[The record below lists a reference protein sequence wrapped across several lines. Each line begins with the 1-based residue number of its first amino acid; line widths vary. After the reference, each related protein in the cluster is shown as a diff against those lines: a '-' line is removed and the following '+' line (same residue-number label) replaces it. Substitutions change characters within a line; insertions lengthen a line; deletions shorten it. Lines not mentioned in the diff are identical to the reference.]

1 MAVHFMDFSYLSNPH
16 AWFSFA
22 TLLMMEVVLGVDN
35 IVFISILVGK
45 LPKHEHDRARILGI
59 LLALGFRILLL
70 SGIAYL
76 AHLTLPLF
84 EIREFKITARDLLMA
99 GGGLFLIA
107 KATSEIHAKIQG
119 IEKTPT
125 VKRVGF
131 WSVILQIIVLDA
143 VFSLDAVLTA
153 VGLVDELYIMIAAV
167 IVSMLIM
174 LAFSKRISRF
184 VHGHATTQMLALSFL
199 LLIGVLLFLEGFHIK
214 VPKGY
219 VYFAIAFSVFVEMM
233 NIRFRKKQKSA

>member
-1 MAVHFMDFSYLSNPH
+1 MDFSYLSNPH
-16 AWFSFA
+16 AWLSFA

-45 LPKHEHDRARILGI
+45 LPKHEHDKARILGI
-59 LLALGFRILLL
+59 TLAVGFRILLL

-76 AHLTLPLF
+76 VHLTAPLF
-84 EIREFKITARDLLMA
+84 TIANFNVTSRDLLMA

-107 KATSEIHAKIQG
+107 KATTEIHAKFQG
-119 IEKTPT
+119 IEKQPR
-125 VKRVGF
+125 VKRASF
-131 WSVILQIIVLDA
+131 WSVIIQIIVLDA
-143 VFSLDAVLTA
+143 IFSIDAVLTA
-153 VGLVDELYIMIAAV
+153 VGLVDELPIMIAAV

-174 LAFSKRISRF
+174 LVFSKNISRF

-199 LLIGVLLFLEGFHIK
+199 LLIGVLLFMEGFHVE